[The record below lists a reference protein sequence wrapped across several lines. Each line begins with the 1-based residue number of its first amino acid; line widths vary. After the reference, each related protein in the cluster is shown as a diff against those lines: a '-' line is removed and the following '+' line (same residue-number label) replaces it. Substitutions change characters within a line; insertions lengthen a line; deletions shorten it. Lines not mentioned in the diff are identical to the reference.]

1 MVWIWVLIRY
11 IQDIGQ
17 KKFSLI
23 IIKGKCQTFDSR
35 GMLRRQQIDTV
46 SYF

>member
-17 KKFSLI
+17 KNFLLI
-23 IIKGKCQTFDSR
+23 IIKGKCQTIDSR